1 MIMCKELIGRQYTVT
16 LDGRYLLVIL
26 EALTLMR
33 CKECAFN
40 GDCGLEESY
49 CSDIREAIR
58 GVINA
63 RERFK
68 RLNSSD
74 IVEDKDPD
82 VQSGQA
88 GNVRV
93 GGHEGQGS

>member
-1 MIMCKELIGRQYTVT
+1 MCKELIGRPYTVT

-26 EALTLMR
+26 EALTLLR

-40 GDCGLEESY
+40 GECDLEGSY

-68 RLNSSD
+68 RLNSGD
-74 IVEDKDPD
+74 IVENKDPD
-82 VQSGQA
+82 VQSGYA
-88 GNVRV
+88 GNVRI
-93 GGHEGQGS
+93 GGHARQGN